1 MYMEELYKTLLER
14 SYVEFQRKFMYK
26 DLLQE
31 FQISVIRMDNLSGS
45 RKSRNEANVKQ
56 LMKFD
61 MSKSRF
67 QDY

>member
-14 SYVEFQRKFMYK
+14 FYVEFQRKSMYK

-31 FQISVIRMDNLSGS
+31 FQISGISQDKLSGS
-45 RKSRNEANVKQ
+45 RKSVNEANMTQ

-67 QDY
+67 QD